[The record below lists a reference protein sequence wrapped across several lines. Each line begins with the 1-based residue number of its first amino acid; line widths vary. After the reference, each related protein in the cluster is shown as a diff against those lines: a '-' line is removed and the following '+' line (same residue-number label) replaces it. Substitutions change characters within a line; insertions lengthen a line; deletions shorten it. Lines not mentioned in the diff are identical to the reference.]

1 MKRLKH
7 YFPNYIL
14 TVILVFVISGLSLFS
29 LIANNMLSPSFYISS
44 VQKHDIYRRV
54 IDYTEDYFE
63 KSYAVSGI
71 PAEIY
76 VDGLEDKI
84 VKQAVDGKINSLFDY
99 ISGKTD
105 KIEEAEIDFSQL
117 EKNISDFFN
126 EFAEEN
132 NVELNET
139 FTNQLDKTIRSA
151 ENDINTF
158 TNIYMIDYMEKAGIL
173 QNIRK
178 VYPYIQ
184 PVLYTLVG
192 ITVLCIILLIFI
204 NKKELKSFLYW
215 LSVSGICS
223 SVILLIPC
231 IIIKSSDYFSRLI
244 MRTDYIYF
252 AITGLLNDLVNALMK
267 SQLIIFAASV
277 LIMLVYIIISAVS
290 VKKEKN

>member
-29 LIANNMLSPSFYISS
+29 IIANNMHSPSFYISS

-84 VKQAVDGKINSLFDY
+84 IKQAVDGKINSLFDY

-252 AITGLLNDLVNALMK
+252 AVTGLLNDLVNALMK